1 MTCSIETLNIMT
13 LSIKA
18 LSIRI
23 KNGSPGIMILSIM
36 TFGIATLI
44 RMTLSQV
51 KLGNDKPE
59 RQNPR
64 AKYKFPVLFNNQ
76 TPFQGFCKCL

>member
-13 LSIKA
+13 MSNKA

-36 TFGIATLI
+36 TFGIPTLI

-51 KLGNDKPE
+51 KLGKDKPV
-59 RQNPR
+59 R
-64 AKYKFPVLFNNQ
+64 AKPKGQ
-76 TPFQGFCKCL
+76 I